1 MSAGEFDGLVA
12 VVTGGAS
19 GIGLATAETLAARGA
34 TVAVLDRNIDG
45 LPDALTGFVADV
57 SDRASVDQAIAA
69 IADRFGGIDIVVN
82 NAGISAV
89 GTVEEND
96 DAEWARVL
104 DINVVGMARVT
115 AAALPWLRRSDA
127 AAVVN
132 LASIAALNGLP
143 QRALYSAS
151 KGAVLA
157 LTYAM
162 ATDHVARGHPRE
174 LREPGDRGDAVRR
187 ADAAG
192 LRRSRGRT
200 RRARRPAG
208 HRPHGRAR
216 RGRGGDRLPREPAVG
231 FDDGNRPRRRRR
243 HDAPAGAPGGGARM
257 KRLASVIGMPAEN
270 REEYERLHAAVWPA
284 VLERLTLSNIRN
296 YSIYRHGEVLFAY
309 MEYVG
314 DDFEADMAAI
324 AADPATQEWWSV
336 CEPLQR
342 PFPER
347 AAGRVVDGDPRGV
360 PPGLTCASGI
370 AARRMRHVHAGAG
383 LNRRCAR

>member
-34 TVAVLDRNIDG
+34 SVAVIDRNLDG
-45 LPDALTGFVADV
+45 LPDVLTGFVADV
-57 SDRASVDQAIAA
+57 SDRASIDQAIAA

-162 ATDHVARGHPRE
+162 ATDHVGEGIR
-174 LREPGDRGDAVRR
+174 VNCV
-187 ADAAG
+187 
-192 LRRSRGRT
+192 S
-200 RRARRPAG
+200 PATVATPFVE
-208 HRPHGRAR
+208 RM
-216 RGRGGDRLPREPAVG
+216 LQG
-231 FDDGNRPRRRRR
+231 F
-243 HDAPAGAPGGGARM
+243 
-257 KRLASVIGMPAEN
+257 
-270 REEYERLHAAVWPA
+270 
-284 VLERLTLSNIRN
+284 
-296 YSIYRHGEVLFAY
+296 
-309 MEYVG
+309 
-314 DDFEADMAAI
+314 
-324 AADPATQEWWSV
+324 ADPVA
-336 CEPLQR
+336 
-342 PFPER
+342 ER
-347 AAGRVVDGDPRGV
+347 AALDARQAAWSSPPRSPPRSRTSRARCRVRRRERRS
-360 PPGLTCASGI
+360 TST
-370 AARRMRHVHAGAG
+370 AA
-383 LNRRCAR
+383 

>member
-34 TVAVLDRNIDG
+34 TVAVLDRNLDG
-45 LPDALTGFVADV
+45 LPDVLTGFVADV
-57 SDRASVDQAIAA
+57 SDRASVDAAIAA

-162 ATDHVARGHPRE
+162 ATDHVGEGIRVNCVSPATVATPFVERMLQGFADPVAERAALDARQATGRMVEPAEVAAAIAYLASPLSGSTTGTALDVDGGMTH
-174 LREPGDRGDAVRR
+174 LRV
-187 ADAAG
+187 
-192 LRRSRGRT
+192 
-200 RRARRPAG
+200 RPAG
-208 HRPHGRAR
+208 ARA
-216 RGRGGDRLPREPAVG
+216 
-231 FDDGNRPRRRRR
+231 
-243 HDAPAGAPGGGARM
+243 
-257 KRLASVIGMPAEN
+257 
-270 REEYERLHAAVWPA
+270 
-284 VLERLTLSNIRN
+284 
-296 YSIYRHGEVLFAY
+296 
-309 MEYVG
+309 
-314 DDFEADMAAI
+314 
-324 AADPATQEWWSV
+324 
-336 CEPLQR
+336 
-342 PFPER
+342 
-347 AAGRVVDGDPRGV
+347 
-360 PPGLTCASGI
+360 
-370 AARRMRHVHAGAG
+370 
-383 LNRRCAR
+383 